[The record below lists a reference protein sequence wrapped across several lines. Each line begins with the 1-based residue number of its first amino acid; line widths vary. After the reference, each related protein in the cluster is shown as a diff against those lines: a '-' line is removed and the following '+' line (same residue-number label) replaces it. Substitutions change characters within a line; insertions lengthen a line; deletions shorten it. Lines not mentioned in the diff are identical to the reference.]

1 MVINIEGFA
10 DPDYKVPF
18 CNPAEGLSVD
28 HDGNLIFCCNLSH
41 PTAGDRPNSFGRE
54 FLGNIKEIGIEEGIL
69 RHYQTFAWFMD
80 KVMSSH
86 RERAQL
92 VNCTNC
98 FRLFDKLKRCT
109 APFSAG
115 MPNSRLSSTVTPLP
129 GILWPAPLP

>member
-1 MVINIEGFA
+1 MEITRYITGRIIPSFAMVINIEGFA

-92 VNCTNC
+92 VNCTTC
-98 FRLFDKLKRCT
+98 FRLFDKLNWMKIDE
-109 APFSAG
+109 
-115 MPNSRLSSTVTPLP
+115 STDHRHC
-129 GILWPAPLP
+129 